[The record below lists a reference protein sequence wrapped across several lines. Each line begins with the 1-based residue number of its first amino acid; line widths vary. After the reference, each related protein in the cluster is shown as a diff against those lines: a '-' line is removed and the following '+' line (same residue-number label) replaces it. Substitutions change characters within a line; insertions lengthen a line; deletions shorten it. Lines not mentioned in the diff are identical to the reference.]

1 MNWPATIL
9 LVFIESLLIAN
20 HLKTIRDPG
29 SLKRLAQAVG
39 QKDAI
44 EDNCGRCFL
53 FKRFYQR
60 RMDNRQCHFI
70 EMYCIV
76 NS

>member
-44 EDNCGRCFL
+44 EDNCGRFCFSNVSI
-53 FKRFYQR
+53 KGEWIIG
-60 RMDNRQCHFI
+60 NAI
-70 EMYCIV
+70 
-76 NS
+76 S